1 MSGSHAPS
9 VNEKVNIHEVL
20 ERVRKLV
27 SVELSS
33 KVSIRFDYDPSI
45 PDLSADKDKLI
56 QIVLNIV
63 VNAIKA
69 VGREGEIIFK
79 TRVIRRFMLNQ
90 KVHRLVLRLQI
101 IDNGSGVPLSVQ
113 DKVFFPMVSG
123 SADGSGLGLSIAQ
136 SLANAHGGLIE
147 FQSEP
152 GNTVFTLLVPISTT
166 QASDEG
172 VK

>member
-1 MSGSHAPS
+1 
-9 VNEKVNIHEVL
+9 
-20 ERVRKLV
+20 V

-33 KVSIRFDYDPSI
+33 DVAIRFDYDPSI

-69 VGREGEIIFK
+69 VGSSGEITFK
-79 TRVIRRFMLNQ
+79 TRVVRRFMLNQ

-101 IDNGSGVPLSVQ
+101 IDNGAGVPLSVQ

-152 GNTVFTLLVPISTT
+152 GNTVFTLLLPISTT
-166 QASDEG
+166 QVSKKEISNATN
-172 VK
+172 